1 MSLQLTAAVAAIT
14 FASVAVAS
22 SAVEN
27 ADVLRRIKLMIEI
40 RDTTAALTAM
50 AQQAAP
56 FDADLAGRLTARLRA
71 DAAAIPNHFEFEAG
85 DPESRALPQVWSDWR
100 GFLEAAAQAE
110 RSVAAVDTDSVAQL
124 RQGMSAVEGT
134 CADCHARYRSDRRT
148 VEPVSVEGLQRAL
161 VPPVTENGL
170 SPSVAG

>member
-40 RDTTAALTAM
+40 RDTTALLTAM
-50 AQQAAP
+50 AQEAAP
-56 FDADLAGRLTARLRA
+56 FDADLAGRLAAKLRA

-85 DPESRALPQVWSDWR
+85 DPESRALPQIWSDWR
-100 GFLEAAAQAE
+100 GFLDAAAQAE
-110 RSVAAVDTDSVAQL
+110 KTAAAVDTGSVARL
-124 RQGMSAVEGT
+124 RQGMRAVERS
-134 CADCHARYRSDRRT
+134 CADCHARYRSER
-148 VEPVSVEGLQRAL
+148 
-161 VPPVTENGL
+161 
-170 SPSVAG
+170 